1 MAYSLPLF
9 SASPLRATA
18 YPKYQ
23 DKYLNRVI
31 LRLLLRSELC
41 SELCSESTKQK
52 LAWGTTASEH
62 VKLAA

>member
-1 MAYSLPLF
+1 MSFSVLLF

-41 SELCSESTKQK
+41 SESMKTKM
-52 LAWGTTASEH
+52 AWGTTASEH